1 MLIIEQAA
9 LENGAHRNQTGNF
22 LEIPEGWLPVL
33 PSIEAEARS
42 YLPFIVLDEV
52 DRGWIVAVS
61 QGTIPE
67 PEPEPEPETTLDER
81 VSSLETTKAD
91 QTDVDEL
98 NEALNMI
105 LTGYTGEGGHG

>member
-9 LENGAHRNQTGNF
+9 QENGAHRNQTGNF

-33 PSIEAEARS
+33 PSIEAKARS

-52 DRGWIVAVS
+52 DQGWIQAVS

-67 PEPEPEPETTLDER
+67 PEPEPEPEPTDTEVLNALLG
-81 VSSLETTKAD
+81 VSE
-91 QTDVDEL
+91 
-98 NEALNMI
+98 
-105 LTGYTGEGGHG
+105 